1 MKLKSDV
8 QFQLEELHHCLC
20 VRVCMCICVCACA
33 CVCAY
38 ACARVRVHALRSL
51 QLHLTVR
58 LWTVARQA
66 LQSIEFSR
74 QKHWSG
80 LPFPLPGDLPHSGM
94 EPVSPVSP
102 ALQADSLP
110 SEPLGKPRHCLSLF
124 QLSKKFVIIW
134 LLIPT
139 FPNVS
144 QLSLQSNQE
153 VLQSVKFKIY

>member
-1 MKLKSDV
+1 MILKSDV
-8 QFQLEELHHCLC
+8 QFQLEELHHC
-20 VRVCMCICVCACA
+20 ACA

-38 ACARVRVHALRSL
+38 VCVCARVRAHALRSL

-66 LQSIEFSR
+66 PQSIEFSR
-74 QKHWSG
+74 QEHWSG

-94 EPVSPVSP
+94 EPGSPVSP

-110 SEPLGKPRHCLSLF
+110 SEPPGKPHHCLSLF
-124 QLSKKFVIIW
+124 QLSKKFVVIW

-139 FPNVS
+139 FPNIS
-144 QLSLQSNQE
+144 QLFLQSNQE